1 MLLTKSGSEHLNQKL
16 KKRCRKM
23 NELERTALDEILRT
37 ALFIVTRLD
46 ELEAKIDQNSQN
58 HEILE
63 QRSDIQ

>member
-1 MLLTKSGSEHLNQKL
+1 
-16 KKRCRKM
+16 M

-63 QRSDIQ
+63 QRSDIK

>member
-1 MLLTKSGSEHLNQKL
+1 
-16 KKRCRKM
+16 M

-37 ALFIVTRLD
+37 TLFIVTRLD

>member
-1 MLLTKSGSEHLNQKL
+1 
-16 KKRCRKM
+16 M
-23 NELERTALDEILRT
+23 NELERTALDEILGT

>member
-1 MLLTKSGSEHLNQKL
+1 
-16 KKRCRKM
+16 M

>member
-1 MLLTKSGSEHLNQKL
+1 
-16 KKRCRKM
+16 M

-37 ALFIVTRLD
+37 VLFIVTRLD

>member
-1 MLLTKSGSEHLNQKL
+1 MAD
-16 KKRCRKM
+16 
-23 NELERTALDEILRT
+23 ELEKAALDEILRT

-63 QRSDIQ
+63 QRFDIQ

>member
-1 MLLTKSGSEHLNQKL
+1 
-16 KKRCRKM
+16 M

-46 ELEAKIDQNSQN
+46 ELEAKIDQNLQN